1 MASELFPPEV
11 MFAKLL
17 RRVDYLCHV
26 TRLSSHRVEIESHI
40 SKGTILWLRRG
51 SGTTYA
57 TVYKLNTY
65 LDEQE
70 ALIAQKERK

>member
-11 MFAKLL
+11 MFPELL
-17 RRVDYLCHV
+17 RRVDALCDA
-26 TRLSSHRVEIESHI
+26 TRLSSHRVEIESGI

-57 TVYKLNTY
+57 TVYKLKTY

-70 ALIAQKERK
+70 ALIAQKEGK